1 MLALAGSGCADSG
14 QVETA
19 VAARPISP
27 CAEVADLI
35 WVVANP
41 HGPATGWLTGF
52 SLERNYMINNY
63 AGLMDVAETRGV
75 PFVFS
80 EVLTAI
86 AITELEPEYLARL
99 KALVADGRAS
109 LTNAFVVE

>member
-1 MLALAGSGCADSG
+1 
-14 QVETA
+14 
-19 VAARPISP
+19 
-27 CAEVADLI
+27 
-35 WVVANP
+35 
-41 HGPATGWLTGF
+41 
-52 SLERNYMINNY
+52 MINNY